1 MKANQRV
8 KLVDPDCED
17 EREIKRDYLKL
28 KIVETYDTFIK
39 KNCSHDGEIKFERK
53 DGISNPIKDL
63 NSVKER
69 VIAKEIIVDETD
81 KTNRISVMK
90 YDTYL
95 NAMEEHHR
103 DDKLI
108 TKKELNKIEKR

>member
-1 MKANQRV
+1 MKSNQRV

-28 KIVETYDTFIK
+28 KVVETYDNYIK
-39 KNCSHDGEIKFERK
+39 KNCSHDGEIKLERK
-53 DGISNPIKDL
+53 GGISNTIKDL

-90 YDTYL
+90 SETYL
-95 NAMEEHHR
+95 EGMKEHHE
-103 DDKLI
+103 DDQI
-108 TKKELNKIEKR
+108 IRKKN